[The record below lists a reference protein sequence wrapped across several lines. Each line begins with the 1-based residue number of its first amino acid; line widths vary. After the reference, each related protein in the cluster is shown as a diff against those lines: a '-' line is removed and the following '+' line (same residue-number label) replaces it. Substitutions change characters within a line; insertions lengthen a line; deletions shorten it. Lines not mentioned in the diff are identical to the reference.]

1 MKKGTHGKL
10 EQTFEELD
18 FQGQSRSINGQVNR
32 LIASIRAHLRKAN
45 PNTIAE
51 KDRIKL
57 NCIKQL
63 QNGIIKIKQM

>member
-32 LIASIRAHLRKAN
+32 LIASIKAHLRKVN
-45 PNTIAE
+45 SIKE

>member
-32 LIASIRAHLRKAN
+32 LIASIKAHLRKVN
-45 PNTIAE
+45 SITE
-51 KDRIKL
+51 KDKIKL
-57 NCIKQL
+57 TRIKQL
-63 QNGIIKIKQM
+63 QNGIIKIIQM